1 MWFSRHKGHGARGGS
16 GRLDGGAS
24 GAGNRVGAASS
35 MRSGKAAE
43 SVYQNAILPIIPAS
57 CLNPLESWFCFG
69 RPGPPHGEI
78 MNQKQLPVVELEA
91 KDLPA
96 YCPNP
101 AMPLWSSHPRVFLDF
116 GHDGV
121 AKCPYCGT
129 EYMLKPGT
137 VLAHH

>member
-1 MWFSRHKGHGARGGS
+1 MWR
-16 GRLDGGAS
+16 AS
-24 GAGNRVGAASS
+24 PSWFEQEGVAVF
-35 MRSGKAAE
+35 
-43 SVYQNAILPIIPAS
+43 YQSAILPIISAS
-57 CLNPLESWFCFG
+57 CVNPLKSWFCFG
-69 RPGPPHGEI
+69 PRARPHGEI
-78 MNQKQLPVVELEA
+78 MNDNKIPAVELDA

-96 YCPNP
+96 HCPNP

-129 EYMLKPGT
+129 EYRLKPGT